1 MHTAWNL
8 IMSRYYTKFVTYNK
22 SWTWS
27 NNSVW
32 IWRMILDETKQ
43 KRFSNQSIFREITAS
58 KFQGQHAV
66 QKPTAGVFHRIFQN
80 FRTATFEN
88 NFGGLFL
95 KRKKRSR
102 RYICKLLKKYSFL
115 TNFLH
120 LDYVIHIYKQKK
132 GLSRLVFVSVLNLVG
147 RIPSW
152 VSWV

>member
-1 MHTAWNL
+1 
-8 IMSRYYTKFVTYNK
+8 
-22 SWTWS
+22 
-27 NNSVW
+27 
-32 IWRMILDETKQ
+32 MILDEIKQ
-43 KRFSNQSIFREITAS
+43 KRFSNQSIFQEITTS
-58 KFQGQHAV
+58 KFQGQHAA

-102 RYICKLLKKYSFL
+102 RHICKLLKKYSFL

-132 GLSRLVFVSVLNLVG
+132 GLSSLVFVSVLNLVG